1 MLANNKVNIRLGFG
15 HIRPFISNDFHSCR
29 ATVDYIPK
37 AHSKLPFNYAPVSWD
52 IIDSQQFFHLS
63 GEAIKLYA
71 YLSRNVDLRIKQK
84 TRGEREYLIGRTFAK
99 KYEITSALLP

>member
-15 HIRPFISNDFHSCR
+15 HIRPFISNDLHSCR

-52 IIDSQQFFHLS
+52 IIDLNSF
-63 GEAIKLYA
+63 AICRVKQSNSTPTFPAMWTLE
-71 YLSRNVDLRIKQK
+71 LNRKPVENVN
-84 TRGEREYLIGRTFAK
+84 T
-99 KYEITSALLP
+99 